1 MSKERGADQST
12 ERGNLLET
20 LMTFGR
26 GRSGPPPATP
36 APTPTTMPASAAPG
50 YVIPSRR
57 TKKTSTAWAD
67 KQLKR
72 LAAHK
77 RTSQAE
83 AAGKPVVTALSLR
96 AAYGVTATQRQGAL
110 PNRR

>member
-1 MSKERGADQST
+1 
-12 ERGNLLET
+12 
-20 LMTFGR
+20 MTFGR
-26 GRSGPPPATP
+26 GRSGLPPATP

-67 KQLKR
+67 KDALEQLKR

-96 AAYGVTATQRQGAL
+96 AAYGVTATQRQGAS